1 AGSILMGRALGP
13 IDQLIGVWKQWGA
26 ARDAYRRLSGLLD
39 EFPARERR
47 MELPEPRG
55 HLLLESLDAAP
66 PGSEARTLRGLTL
79 AIPAGSVVGVI
90 GPSGSGKSS
99 LARVVLGIWPTLHGS
114 VRLDGAEIRQYERE
128 TLGPR
133 IGYLPQD
140 IELFAGTV
148 AENIA
153 RFGEVQADKVVEAA
167 RLAGVH
173 ELVLRLPQ
181 GYDTVLGV
189 GGAGLSGGQR
199 QRIALARALYGAPTL
214 VVLDEPNSN
223 LDDSGEQALLAAIQ
237 ALKARGCTVLLI
249 THRAG
254 VLGCADRLLALNAGQ
269 LHLYGERDQ
278 VLAALNNQRAAS
290 ASQQRAD
297 YRVAGYGAPQV
308 VAAPRQ
314 GGVE

>member
-1 AGSILMGRALGP
+1 
-13 IDQLIGVWKQWGA
+13 WKQWGA

-153 RFGEVQADKVVEAA
+153 RFGEVQADKVVEA
-167 RLAGVH
+167 
-173 ELVLRLPQ
+173 
-181 GYDTVLGV
+181 
-189 GGAGLSGGQR
+189 
-199 QRIALARALYGAPTL
+199 
-214 VVLDEPNSN
+214 
-223 LDDSGEQALLAAIQ
+223 
-237 ALKARGCTVLLI
+237 
-249 THRAG
+249 
-254 VLGCADRLLALNAGQ
+254 
-269 LHLYGERDQ
+269 
-278 VLAALNNQRAAS
+278 
-290 ASQQRAD
+290 
-297 YRVAGYGAPQV
+297 
-308 VAAPRQ
+308 
-314 GGVE
+314 

>member
-1 AGSILMGRALGP
+1 G
-13 IDQLIGVWKQWGA
+13 
-26 ARDAYRRLSGLLD
+26 
-39 EFPARERR
+39 
-47 MELPEPRG
+47 
-55 HLLLESLDAAP
+55 
-66 PGSEARTLRGLTL
+66 
-79 AIPAGSVVGVI
+79 
-90 GPSGSGKSS
+90 
-99 LARVVLGIWPTLHGS
+99 VLGIWPTLHGS

-254 VLGCADRLLALNAGQ
+254 VLGCADRLLALNASPGGAAD
-269 LHLYGERDQ
+269 L
-278 VLAALNNQRAAS
+278 LAACLFLDRLPAVS
-290 ASQQRAD
+290 GGW
-297 YRVAGYGAPQV
+297 AGSL
-308 VAAPRQ
+308 
-314 GGVE
+314 